1 MTVGL
6 PSDAE
11 QQVLLA
17 VWRLGENAY
26 GVPVRDEL
34 ERLAERSLP
43 AGAVYTS
50 LVRLEHK
57 GWLSSSMGNPTPER
71 GGKSKRFF
79 QITGEGM
86 RVLHTARSHMDRL
99 WDGLEV
105 AELLEES

>member
-1 MTVGL
+1 MTTGL

-17 VWRLGENAY
+17 VWRLGDNAY

-34 ERLAERSLP
+34 EKLTERSVA

-50 LVRLEHK
+50 LVRLEKK
-57 GWLSSSMGNPTPER
+57 GWLESKMGEPTAER

-79 QITGEGM
+79 QITGEGV
-86 RVLHTARSHMDRL
+86 RVLRAARTHMDRL
-99 WDGLEV
+99 WEGLEAPDLV
-105 AELLEES
+105 EES

>member
-1 MTVGL
+1 MTTSL

-17 VWRLGENAY
+17 VWRLGEDAY

-34 ERLAERSLP
+34 ERVTEKTLA

-50 LVRLEHK
+50 LVRLEKK
-57 GWLSSSMGNPTPER
+57 GWLESRMGSPTAER

-79 QITGEGM
+79 QITGEGI
-86 RVLHTARSHMDRL
+86 RVLRTARTQMDRL
-99 WDGLEV
+99 WEGLEAPGLV
-105 AELLEES
+105 EES